1 MDGGRSS
8 VDDGRRAAKT
18 GAKAF
23 SDAGDGRRNATGTE
37 GGSGPA
43 APAIDPRDGDGADG
57 KIEFYSSPLPSS
69 GKGRFNSA
77 ADRLFLSTS
86 QAFLPG
92 SVVDKS
98 SDSLRGLRGLEVS
111 GDLGHLKE
119 MGLLDFG
126 EGIRFVPSKLLEKF
140 RREAIEANR
149 SAASSRPGIRAAL
162 RKPQL
167 ALVLAD
173 LSVDAVQSQI
183 TSIAMSL
190 QEIGY
195 SIQSQANKD

>member
-1 MDGGRSS
+1 MVFFKRTPLLRSTSSRGDRSS
-8 VDDGRRAAKT
+8 FFHKPRSRFARFLLFEKVDYFQWICTIAV
-18 GAKAF
+18 F
-23 SDAGDGRRNATGTE
+23 FFVV
-37 GGSGPA
+37 
-43 APAIDPRDGDGADG
+43 I
-57 KIEFYSSPLPSS
+57 
-69 GKGRFNSA
+69 
-77 ADRLFLSTS
+77 LF

-98 SDSLRGLRGLEVS
+98 SDSLRGL
-111 GDLGHLKE
+111 
-119 MGLLDFG
+119 DFG
-126 EGIRFVPSKLLEKF
+126 ERIRFVPSKLLEKF

-173 LSVDAVQSQI
+173 LSVDAVQLQMI
-183 TSIAMSL
+183 SIATSL

-195 SIQSQANKD
+195 SIQVYSLEDGPVHAVWRKIGFSVTVLQISNKSAVAMDWLKEAPLVTSLNILD